1 MQLTNLAS
9 LQAILWNILK
19 KYRQPPDEVFKEA
32 GLDPSIIFKT
42 GKRYPVNKTVTLWKE
57 AAKKISDP
65 CFGLSVADCWHPSHL
80 GTLGYAMLASTSLR
94 STLKCLIR
102 FHKVV
107 SDIPFGTLHEDPKKQ
122 ALVLTLTDREDD
134 IYLPQLE
141 DAVLT
146 LVLSILRMNY
156 QRELTPLEVS
166 LKHPAPECSYMYYE
180 FFKSPV
186 RFDAHESN
194 LALPLSVV
202 DVRLIGANEEVAEL
216 NEHLMNRYIAQLSY
230 ESLIDRIKRVV
241 IEHLP
246 SGDATVENAAER
258 LGMSVRT
265 LQRQLQMEGTSF
277 VNILHK
283 TRWELARQYVR
294 DTDMDL
300 TEIAFLL
307 GFSELS
313 TFSRSFKKWTGKSPT
328 HYRRSD

>member
-1 MQLTNLAS
+1 MQLTNLAT

-19 KYRQPPDEVFKEA
+19 MYHQPPDEVFTQA
-32 GLDPSIIFKT
+32 GLDPAVIFKP
-42 GKRYPVNKTVTLWKE
+42 GKRYPIKKTVKLWKE

-65 CFGLSVADCWHPSHL
+65 CFALHVADCWHPSHL
-80 GTLGYAMLASTSLR
+80 GTLGYAMLASTNIR
-94 STLKCLIR
+94 SALKCLIR

-107 SDIPFGTLHEDPKKQ
+107 SDIPFGTLHEDLRKQ

-156 QRELTPLEVS
+156 QKPLNPIEVN
-166 LKHPAPECSYMYYE
+166 LKHAPPDCSYRYYE

-186 RFDAHESN
+186 QFNAAESN
-194 LALPLSVV
+194 MALPLSVV
-202 DVRLIGANEEVAEL
+202 DVRLTGANQEIAEL
-216 NEHLMNRYIAQLSY
+216 NEHLMNRYLVKLGY
-230 ESLIDRIKRVV
+230 ESIIDRVKRVI

-246 SGDATVENAAER
+246 SGDATVENAAKR
-258 LGMSVRT
+258 LGMSIRT
-265 LQRQLQMEGTSF
+265 LQRQLQMEGSSF
-277 VNILHK
+277 VNLLHE
-283 TRWELARQYVR
+283 TRRELARQYIKN
-294 DTDMDL
+294 TEMEL

-313 TFSRSFKKWTGKSPT
+313 TFSRSFKKWTGKSPAL
-328 HYRRSD
+328 YRRSG